1 MRGTEG
7 PASVRRPRN
16 AKADRY
22 RDGASK
28 DADASVFDA
37 SDPALPGR
45 LKERS
50 SRPFR
55 RNPEHAPFGAPSPS
69 IRGREEREGLRA
81 NPRAQ
86 QRTGAA
92 MLCTLS
98 QQQG

>member
-1 MRGTEG
+1 MRYSRVWRRNHAPERPPGTTMRGTEG

-45 LKERS
+45 PAKS
-50 SRPFR
+50 GPFR

-69 IRGREEREGLRA
+69 CGGRKKE
-81 NPRAQ
+81 
-86 QRTGAA
+86 TGHPKPD
-92 MLCTLS
+92 
-98 QQQG
+98 Q